1 MNNKE
6 LAQLLKDGIN
16 DGDSNVVWF
25 VIGELEKDPLSTAR
39 KAVTDY
45 LKGYNINDPQQV
57 REMAQLKN
65 TVKQLENDYHCEDC
79 DNGTD
84 TPCTACLWEET
95 N

>member
-1 MNNKE
+1 MKNTE

-16 DGDSNVVWF
+16 DGDSNVIWF
-25 VIGELEKDPLSTAR
+25 VIGELEKDQKKDQLAAAE

-65 TVKQLENDYHCEDC
+65 IVKQLENQE
-79 DNGTD
+79 N
-84 TPCTACLWEET
+84 